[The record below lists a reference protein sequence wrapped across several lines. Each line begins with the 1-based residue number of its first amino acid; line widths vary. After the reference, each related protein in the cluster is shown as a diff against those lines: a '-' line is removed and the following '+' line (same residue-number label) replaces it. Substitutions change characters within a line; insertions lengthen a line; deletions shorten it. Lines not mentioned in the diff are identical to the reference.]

1 MKSRLAGPS
10 FVAPAM
16 ALIILLLVVPA
27 GYGLYFS
34 LFRIRFLQIHEFVGF
49 SNYARLFSDP
59 DLVALVLRTLVFT
72 ASTVTLTLVVAMV
85 LALWI
90 DRQRGFLSLAAQIVV
105 ILPWVI
111 SAVVASL
118 LFRWVFVNEIGLG
131 RYLFSLAGVNFDPLA
146 NGATAM
152 VLLIV
157 VSSWR
162 TVGYGLVLLLAG
174 LKGVPLEYYEAARVD
189 GASAV
194 QVFRHIT
201 LPLLKT
207 PLLIATVVLT
217 LSYMNNVETPL
228 VTTAG
233 GPGQATNILPLD
245 LYSRAFAQYD
255 FTTAIPLAIC
265 MFAANI
271 LLVLGY
277 VRLVGWRD

>member
-1 MKSRLAGPS
+1 MRTRQTGPL
-10 FVAPAM
+10 FVLPSM
-16 ALIILLLVVPA
+16 VLVVGLLVLPA
-27 GYGLYFS
+27 IYGLYYS
-34 LFRIRFLQIHEFVGF
+34 LFRIRFLQLTDFIGLG
-49 SNYARLFSDP
+49 NYARLFSDP
-59 DLVALVLRTLVFT
+59 NLVPVVLRTLLFT
-72 ASTVTLTLVVAMV
+72 ACSVGLTLTLAMA

-90 DRQRGFLSLAAQIVV
+90 DRLRGLIAFAAQVII

-118 LFRWVFVNEIGLG
+118 LFRWVFVSDIGVG
-131 RYLFSLAGVNFDPLA
+131 RYLLNLVGLNFDPLA
-146 NGATAM
+146 NATSAM
-152 VLLIV
+152 VLLIL

-174 LKGVPLEYYEAARVD
+174 LKGIPSEYYEAARVD
-189 GASAV
+189 GASSG
-194 QVFRHIT
+194 QIFRLIT

-255 FTTAIPLAIC
+255 FATAIPLAIC
-265 MFAANI
+265 MFIANI
-271 LLVLGY
+271 FLVLGY
-277 VRLVGWRD
+277 VRLVGWRV

>member
-1 MKSRLAGPS
+1 MHRRYLGPL

-16 ALIILLLVVPA
+16 VLIFMLLMFPA
-27 GYGLYFS
+27 VYGFYYS
-34 LFRIRFLQIHEFVGF
+34 LFRIRFLQTSAFIWFG
-49 SNYARLFSDP
+49 NYVRLFTDP
-59 DLVALVLRTLVFT
+59 DLGAVVIRTLVFT
-72 ASTVTLTLVVAMV
+72 GASVALTLTVAML

-90 DRQRGFLSLAAQIVV
+90 DRQKGVLAFAAQIVV

-131 RYLFSLAGVNFDPLA
+131 RYLLSLIGVNFDPLSS
-146 NGATAM
+146 ATSAM
-152 VLLIV
+152 LLLIV

-174 LKGVPLEYYEAARVD
+174 IKGIPTEYYEAARVD
-189 GASAV
+189 GATGV
-194 QVFRHIT
+194 QIFRLIT

-233 GPGQATNILPLD
+233 GPGRATNILPLD

-255 FTTAIPLAIC
+255 FATAIPLAIC
-265 MFAANI
+265 MFVGNI

-277 VRLVGWRD
+277 VRLVGWRA

>member
-1 MKSRLAGPS
+1 
-10 FVAPAM
+10 M
-16 ALIILLLVVPA
+16 ALIFMLLMLPA
-27 GYGLYFS
+27 AYGFYFS
-34 LFRIRFLQIHEFVGF
+34 LFRIRFLQATEFIGF
-49 SNYARLFSDP
+49 GNYVHLFRDP
-59 DLVALVLRTLVFT
+59 DLSGVILRTLFFT
-72 ASTVTLTLVVAMV
+72 GASVTLTLTIAML

-90 DRQRGFLSLAAQIVV
+90 DRQRGLLAFAAQVVV

-131 RYLFSLAGVNFDPLA
+131 RYLLGLIGINFDPLA
-146 NGATAM
+146 NATSAM
-152 VLLIV
+152 VLLVIV
-157 VSSWR
+157 SAWR

-174 LKGVPLEYYEAARVD
+174 IKGIPSEYYEAARVD
-189 GASAV
+189 GASGV
-194 QVFRHIT
+194 QIFRLIT

-217 LSYMNNVETPL
+217 LSYLNNVETPL

-233 GPGQATNILPLD
+233 GPGQATNVLPLD

-255 FTTAIPLAIC
+255 FAAAIPLAIC
-265 MFAANI
+265 MFVGNI

-277 VRLVGWRD
+277 VRLVGWRA